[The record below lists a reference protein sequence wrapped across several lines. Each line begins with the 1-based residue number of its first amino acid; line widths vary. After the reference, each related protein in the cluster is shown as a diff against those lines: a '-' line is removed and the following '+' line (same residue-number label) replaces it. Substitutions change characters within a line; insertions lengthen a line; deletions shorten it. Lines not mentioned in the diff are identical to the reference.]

1 MQADII
7 TDERCSVTVADID
20 QLAIVD
26 DTRYGITVID
36 DTGNPATLA
45 DADQYGLTIIDPS
58 QGLPEV
64 TDSIAYTAITADE
77 QATVVKLAG
86 VLDIGAA
93 AATPDIILITATEA
107 LGGHRVATVQGWYA
121 DSGNVSH
128 AAAIAGI
135 TLQAVA
141 AGSTVQVQRSGEI
154 EEASWAWVLGQAVYL
169 GASGQLTQT
178 PPVSGIVVVIGV
190 PVSATR
196 LAIDIQPP
204 IHMA

>member
-1 MQADII
+1 MG
-7 TDERCSVTVADID
+7 VTGVNID
-20 QLAIVD
+20 LMLRLLKGVK
-26 DTRYGITVID
+26 
-36 DTGNPATLA
+36 
-45 DADQYGLTIIDPS
+45 LTHLELDNNFS
-58 QGLPEV
+58 RLK
-64 TDSIAYTAITADE
+64 TAIE
-77 QATVVKLAG
+77 QHGHDTHF
-86 VLDIGAA
+86 I
-93 AATPDIILITATEA
+93 TITATEA

-121 DSGNVSH
+121 DRGNVSH

-154 EEASWAWVLGQAVYL
+154 EESSWGWVLGQAVYL

-178 PPVSGIVVVIGV
+178 PPASGIVVVIGV
-190 PVSATR
+190 PVSSTR